1 MQAGHA
7 AGLALSL
14 YLENAVPVQY
24 IDVTLLQKMLQEE
37 EMIIEADSI
46 RGYDDYDWLKENRRY
61 GDRYKRMYEAYEVD
75 VSSL

>member
-37 EMIIEADSI
+37 EMIIEVESI
-46 RGYDDYDWLKENRRY
+46 RGYDDYEWLKGNQRY
-61 GDRYKRMYEAYEVD
+61 GDRYKRMEAYDVD